1 MEILMHYI
9 NNQNY
14 NKIVELAK
22 NNLSIK
28 YDKDM
33 ATYLVCSYIELG
45 DLDNAENEIDNLLK
59 KEPKDIWIKF
69 LKARVSY
76 MKAEYQEVINILF
89 QCISKFKNKIPKKI
103 KVSIYNLLGATYK
116 ILGDSNAGAKYY
128 YIAYNNTDND
138 RERIIEYSN
147 YLFCINYLDNMND
160 QEVFKAHSKYNELF
174 ENFKTIENRTLNKK
188 SKIRIGYISPD
199 FRKHV
204 VVFFSFKLLAN
215 YDKNKFEVICYAKGS
230 EDGVTSQLKTLVD
243 GWRNINNLSEDE
255 AAILIKNDE
264 IDILFD
270 LSGHTANSCLPILAR
285 KPAPIQISG
294 IGYFNTTG
302 LKAVDYFLTDINCD
316 PIGANDNLFI
326 EKLLRLPHTH
336 FCYTP
341 SDEVP
346 EVEYLSPQE
355 KKGYITFGSFNNFTK
370 VTDEIL
376 LMWKKIMD
384 RFNNSKLLLKSSVF
398 NSEYGTEVIKKRLE
412 RLGFD
417 LTQIELRGFS
427 ADYLEEYNEIDIA
440 LDTYPYPGGGT
451 TCDALY
457 MGVPVITLV
466 GERHGSRFGYSILKN
481 IEMEECIAFTKID
494 YIEKAISLA
503 NDTKKLK
510 QWRKILRGKM
520 EKSPLMNG
528 DLYMDSIEQSY
539 IRIYQ
544 EYLDAENRQK
554 IIKELIPLIETF
566 REGQIYIVDSFKK
579 GDFSKGVEQVI
590 NDTLIGVDYISD
602 ILKNEAETVIA
613 MLNNI
618 KSFYIKLRKS
628 YQEKKCNIESNDDF
642 LVLLKRLK
650 GDG

>member
-1 MEILMHYI
+1 
-9 NNQNY
+9 
-14 NKIVELAK
+14 
-22 NNLSIK
+22 
-28 YDKDM
+28 
-33 ATYLVCSYIELG
+33 
-45 DLDNAENEIDNLLK
+45 
-59 KEPKDIWIKF
+59 
-69 LKARVSY
+69 
-76 MKAEYQEVINILF
+76 
-89 QCISKFKNKIPKKI
+89 
-103 KVSIYNLLGATYK
+103 
-116 ILGDSNAGAKYY
+116 
-128 YIAYNNTDND
+128 
-138 RERIIEYSN
+138 
-147 YLFCINYLDNMND
+147 
-160 QEVFKAHSKYNELF
+160 
-174 ENFKTIENRTLNKK
+174 
-188 SKIRIGYISPD
+188 
-199 FRKHV
+199 
-204 VVFFSFKLLAN
+204 
-215 YDKNKFEVICYAKGS
+215 
-230 EDGVTSQLKTLVD
+230 
-243 GWRNINNLSEDE
+243 
-255 AAILIKNDE
+255 
-264 IDILFD
+264 
-270 LSGHTANSCLPILAR
+270 
-285 KPAPIQISG
+285 
-294 IGYFNTTG
+294 
-302 LKAVDYFLTDINCD
+302 
-316 PIGANDNLFI
+316 
-326 EKLLRLPHTH
+326 
-336 FCYTP
+336 
-341 SDEVP
+341 
-346 EVEYLSPQE
+346 
-355 KKGYITFGSFNNFTK
+355 
-370 VTDEIL
+370 
-376 LMWKKIMD
+376 
-384 RFNNSKLLLKSSVF
+384 
-398 NSEYGTEVIKKRLE
+398 
-412 RLGFD
+412 
-417 LTQIELRGFS
+417 
-427 ADYLEEYNEIDIA
+427 
-440 LDTYPYPGGGT
+440 
-451 TCDALY
+451 

>member
-1 MEILMHYI
+1 M
-9 NNQNY
+9 
-14 NKIVELAK
+14 
-22 NNLSIK
+22 K
-28 YDKDM
+28 YFRNS
-33 ATYLVCSYIELG
+33 CG
-45 DLDNAENEIDNLLK
+45 DLNNAEKEVNILLK
-59 KEPKDIWIKF
+59 KEPKDVWIKF
-69 LKARVSY
+69 LKARISY
-76 MKAEYQEVINILF
+76 MKKEFQETINILLK
-89 QCISKFKNKIPKKI
+89 CLSMFKNKIPIKI
-103 KVSIYNLLGATYK
+103 KVSIYNLLAATYK
-116 ILGDSNAGAKYY
+116 VLGDSNTSSKYY
-128 YIAYNNTDND
+128 LMAYKSADND
-138 RERIIEYSN
+138 KERAIEYSN

-398 NSEYGTEVIKKRLE
+398 NSEYGTDVIKKRLE

-510 QWRKILRGKM
+510 QWRKILRVKM

-628 YQEKKCNIESNDDF
+628 YQDKKCNIESNDDF

>member
-1 MEILMHYI
+1 
-9 NNQNY
+9 
-14 NKIVELAK
+14 
-22 NNLSIK
+22 
-28 YDKDM
+28 
-33 ATYLVCSYIELG
+33 
-45 DLDNAENEIDNLLK
+45 
-59 KEPKDIWIKF
+59 
-69 LKARVSY
+69 
-76 MKAEYQEVINILF
+76 
-89 QCISKFKNKIPKKI
+89 
-103 KVSIYNLLGATYK
+103 
-116 ILGDSNAGAKYY
+116 
-128 YIAYNNTDND
+128 
-138 RERIIEYSN
+138 
-147 YLFCINYLDNMND
+147 MND

-326 EKLLRLPHTH
+326 EKLLRLPHSH

-417 LTQIELRGFS
+417 LTKIELRGFS

-528 DLYMDSIEQSY
+528 DLYMDSIEQAY